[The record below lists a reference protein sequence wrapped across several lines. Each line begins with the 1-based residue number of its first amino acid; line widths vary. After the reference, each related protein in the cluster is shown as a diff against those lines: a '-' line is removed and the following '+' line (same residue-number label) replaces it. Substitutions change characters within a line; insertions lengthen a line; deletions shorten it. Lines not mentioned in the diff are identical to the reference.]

1 MKGAGVKPVTTPRP
15 RLAASWSLAD
25 IPWHQLDRAAI
36 AGSDEFFYLLATAS
50 FMEATTDLYT
60 KNLIDFF
67 AGDAEVIAWLERS
80 WLPEELQHGRALRRY
95 VETAW
100 PQFDWAAAYQG
111 FVDEFRVYC
120 RPEALEPGPCQE
132 MASRCVVETGT
143 ATYYTT
149 LSRASPEPVLALLAR
164 RIADDEIR
172 HYKHFYDF
180 FRRYQN
186 REKAGSGTVLKALWH
201 RMRMTSDE
209 DGYIALKHAYH
220 GQRPGARFDA
230 GVYRNL
236 RRRGRRLVAAHV
248 PYRMGVRMLLKPLGL
263 GPTAQRLALP
273 MAEALARRLVP

>member
-1 MKGAGVKPVTTPRP
+1 MKSAGSKRETAAEP
-15 RLAASWSLAD
+15 RLAPSWSLAD
-25 IPWHQLDRAAI
+25 IPWDRLDRATI

-60 KNLIDFF
+60 RNLIDFF
-67 AGDAEVIAWLERS
+67 AGDPEVTDWLEGR

-111 FVDEFRVYC
+111 FVDEFRAYC
-120 RPEALEPGPCQE
+120 RPEALEPRASQE

-172 HYKHFYDF
+172 HYKHFYSF
-180 FRRYQN
+180 FRRYRD

-201 RMRMTSDE
+201 RMRMTSEE
-209 DGYIALKHAYH
+209 DGFIAVKHAY
-220 GQRPGARFDA
+220 GGRRPGARFDA
-230 GVYRNL
+230 GVYREL

-248 PYRMGVRMLLKPLGL
+248 PYRMGVRMLLKPLDL
-263 GPTAQRLALP
+263 GPAAQRLALP
-273 MAEALARRLVP
+273 LAETLARRLVP